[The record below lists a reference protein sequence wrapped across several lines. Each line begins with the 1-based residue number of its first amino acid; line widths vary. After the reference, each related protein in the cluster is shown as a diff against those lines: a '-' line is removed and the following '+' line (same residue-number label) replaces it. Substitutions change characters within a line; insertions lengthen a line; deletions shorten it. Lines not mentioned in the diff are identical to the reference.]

1 MTEKTNKTKG
11 RKKREVVVPDT
22 VKITAGKVDMSK
34 KSKAGKGYI
43 CLLNETTQA
52 LARMKLN
59 GTEWAI
65 YLHMLALANGNKDSL
80 CYPSTNTLVT
90 TLGAERSHI
99 IDCRQRLE
107 KLGLITLVYA
117 GGKKLGERKANV
129 YRVNTPELINNHTDS
144 VLDSLEGI
152 RAIEKEREQEFKNKE
167 IATVEAQYA
176 NVDWAK
182 FL

>member
-1 MTEKTNKTKG
+1 MTEKTNKNKG

-99 IDCRQRLE
+99 INCRQRLE
-107 KLGLITLVYA
+107 ELGLITLVYS

-129 YRVNTPELINNHTDS
+129 YRVNTPELTNNNTDS
-144 VLDSLEGI
+144 VLDRLEEI
-152 RAIEKEREQEFKNKE
+152 RAIEKEQEEEIKYKEAKE
-167 IATVEAQYA
+167 IEEMYA
-176 NVDWAK
+176 NVDFST